1 MSKNRSGSRRL
12 GKGLDAL
19 IRDTQLNSNAPE
31 SSPEVE
37 NFTDIPVEKIKPNP
51 YQPRQLFSEES
62 LEELASSIRE
72 NGLIQPVTVRRVET
86 GYELVAGE
94 RRWRAAQLLKL
105 ETIPAYII
113 EVSGKEEMLEMA
125 IIENVQRDEL
135 NPVELAM
142 SYQRLIDE
150 CRLTQDQVAQKIG
163 KDRSTITNILRLLKL
178 EEYIK
183 ESLRNEEIS
192 MGHARALLAVE
203 KEEAR
208 KKLWEKT
215 IKERW
220 SVRKLEQEIKKS
232 ARKKNESGA
241 SKNVVQK
248 TVFHRRAEDKF
259 REVFGT
265 QVRLYPKKKG
275 GSVEI
280 EYYSAE
286 DLDRILEIIDSFDY

>member
-1 MSKNRSGSRRL
+1 
-12 GKGLDAL
+12 
-19 IRDTQLNSNAPE
+19 
-31 SSPEVE
+31 
-37 NFTDIPVEKIKPNP
+37 
-51 YQPRQLFSEES
+51 
-62 LEELASSIRE
+62 
-72 NGLIQPVTVRRVET
+72 
-86 GYELVAGE
+86 
-94 RRWRAAQLLKL
+94 
-105 ETIPAYII
+105 
-113 EVSGKEEMLEMA
+113 MLEMA

-135 NPVELAM
+135 NPIELAM

-183 ESLRNEEIS
+183 ESLGNEEIS

-203 KEEAR
+203 KEDVR
-208 KKLWEKT
+208 KNLWEKT

-232 ARKKNESGA
+232 ARKKSESGV